1 MDRRVISPSLVNP
14 DWGDMTRPFNPD
26 FDLGMRDF
34 QPWDLADLN
43 FPAAVDDQSV
53 LSNTLDIAVNGQV
66 ELLATPSSRDA
77 DVAENP
83 PKYKKLSLQHST
95 KQPTSVNAAT
105 LNECSAPL
113 KDSTNQ
119 PNHGASCFAE
129 PISSPE
135 QEKAVKGVVPAN
147 TESNTQWAV
156 QTFNAWAQNRSFVHP
171 TEAVPADLLESRD
184 PEVICKWLCCFALE
198 T

>member
-43 FPAAVDDQSV
+43 FPATLEDQSV
-53 LSNTLDIAVNGQV
+53 LSNTLDVAVNGQ
-66 ELLATPSSRDA
+66 ATPSSRDA
-77 DVAENP
+77 DDAENP
-83 PKYKKLSLQHST
+83 PKRHKKLSLQRST

-119 PNHGASCFAE
+119 PNRGASRFAE

-135 QEKAVKGVVPAN
+135 
-147 TESNTQWAV
+147 
-156 QTFNAWAQNRSFVHP
+156 
-171 TEAVPADLLESRD
+171 
-184 PEVICKWLCCFALE
+184 
-198 T
+198 